1 LQRLQKKNGK
11 VKQKYK
17 VTTMAVK
24 AEAVLHRVRK
34 KKSLEYFGHN
44 FIKYWP
50 IFEILSLLQSAGNL
64 Q

>member
-1 LQRLQKKNGK
+1 MQCIAIGPNVNVHPGIIS
-11 VKQKYK
+11 
-17 VTTMAVK
+17 VTIDCVI
-24 AEAVLHRVRK
+24 VHRVWI

-44 FIKYWP
+44 FIKYRP